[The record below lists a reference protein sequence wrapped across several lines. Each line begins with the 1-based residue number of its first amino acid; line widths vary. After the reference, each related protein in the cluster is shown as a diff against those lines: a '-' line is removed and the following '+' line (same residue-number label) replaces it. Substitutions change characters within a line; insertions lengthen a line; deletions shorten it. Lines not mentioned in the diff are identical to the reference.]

1 MSPDNETIGET
12 TLPTMNT
19 RPGTS
24 AAPQTEDRSAVR
36 PDLMAPLQASSLGRL
51 EFVARGIVD
60 GFLIGLHRSP
70 HRGFSV
76 EFAENRPYY
85 PGDDVRFVNWKMY
98 GRSDR
103 YYIKQFEEETNL
115 RAYLLLDTSLS
126 MDWVSD
132 ETKYVRKIEYARLL
146 AASLSVLLLRQG
158 DAVGLLAFDDEIRAH
173 VAPRGVLRHL
183 NRLVRELESLTGHGT
198 TQAERALRDVSMRL
212 RRRGLVIL
220 ISDLLVDPEATRDA
234 LHYLSHCGHEV
245 IVFHLMDPA
254 ERDLPAAGDAVY
266 YDPETN
272 EELRSS
278 SSALR
283 REFERAVA
291 ESISEWRRVCSQMG
305 ASYEVLTTDVPIG
318 RGLRKYLEKRARLG

>member
-1 MSPDNETIGET
+1 
-12 TLPTMNT
+12 MNT
-19 RPGTS
+19 RADAS
-24 AAPQTEDRSAVR
+24 AESQTVDRSAVR
-36 PDLMAPLQASSLGRL
+36 PDLMAPLHVSSLGRL
-51 EFVARGIVD
+51 DFVARGIVD

-85 PGDDVRFVNWKMY
+85 PGDDVRFMNWKMY

-132 ETKYVRKIEYARLL
+132 EGKYVRKIEYARLL

-158 DAVGLLAFDDEIRAH
+158 DAVGLLAFDEQIRAH
-173 VAPRGVLRHL
+173 VEARGVLRHL
-183 NRLVRELESLTGHGT
+183 NRLVRELETLSGHGST
-198 TQAERALRDVSMRL
+198 EAERALRDVSMRL

-220 ISDLLVDPEATRDA
+220 ISDLLVDPEATREA
-234 LHYLSHCGHEV
+234 LHYLRHRGHEV
-245 IVFHLMDPA
+245 LVFHLMDPA
-254 ERDLPAAGDAVY
+254 ECDLPAAGDALY
-266 YDPETN
+266 YDPETD
-272 EELRSS
+272 EELRTS

-283 REFERAVA
+283 REYGRAVA
-291 ESISEWRRVCSQMG
+291 ESISEWRRVCSHMG
-305 ASYEVLTTDVPIG
+305 ADYELLTTDVPIG
-318 RGLRKYLEKRARLG
+318 RGLRRYLEKRARLG